1 MKKGIDI
8 LWSVLGGVVGGA
20 VMIMLIQ
27 NSPQTAKFFQSDQP
41 LIPETLT
48 QDEAADGSIF
58 APDGDSECSIV
69 KAVERANPAVVSIV
83 VTRDVPIIERY
94 YQDSPEVP
102 FDPLNDFFGGN
113 NFFSPFNL
121 RVPQY
126 RQNGTQKQEIGG
138 GSGFIVSADGLI
150 VTNKHVVDQEG
161 AEYTVFRNDGTKFD
175 AQVLAKD
182 TVNDLAIIKIEGNDL
197 PFLEFADSDNLKVGQ
212 TAIAIGNA
220 LAEFRNTVSVGVIS
234 GLARSIT
241 AGDNMGQ
248 SEQLDEVIQ
257 TDAAINPGNSG
268 GPLLSL
274 GGQVI
279 GVNVAVAL
287 GSENIGFAL
296 PANVAKE
303 TLESVVRTGK
313 IERAY
318 IGVRYTMITPA
329 LVEKNKLS
337 VNYGALVV
345 RGASAEEL
353 AVVPGSP
360 ADKAGL
366 VEGDILLEI
375 DGVKIEGSKTLSSL
389 VQKRKVG
396 ETLNLKLLSKGQEK
410 TTNVTLETA
419 PE

>member
-27 NSPQTAKFFQSDQP
+27 NSPQTAKFFKSDQP
-41 LIPETLT
+41 LIPNALT
-48 QDEAADGSIF
+48 QEESVDESLLTTSDGES
-58 APDGDSECSIV
+58 GVV
-69 KAVERANPAVVSIV
+69 KAVEKANPAVVSIV
-83 VTRDVPIIERY
+83 VTKDVPIIERY
-94 YQDSPEVP
+94 YQDAPGVP
-102 FDPLNDFFGGN
+102 SDPFSDFFGGDS
-113 NFFSPFNL
+113 FFSPFNL

-274 GGQVI
+274 SGQVI

-366 VEGDILLEI
+366 VEGDIIVEI

-410 TTNVTLETA
+410 TANVTLETA

>member
-1 MKKGIDI
+1 MKKGTDI
-8 LWSVLGGVVGGA
+8 LWSVLGGAVGGA
-20 VMIMLIQ
+20 LMIMLYQ
-27 NSPQTAKFFQSDQP
+27 NSPQAAKFFQGSQSWNSNIGVQQEEPTDESLRTSSD
-41 LIPETLT
+41 E
-48 QDEAADGSIF
+48 ES
-58 APDGDSECSIV
+58 SVV
-69 KAVERANPAVVSIV
+69 KAVEKANPAVVSIV

-102 FDPLNDFFGGN
+102 FDPFNDFFGGS

-126 RQNGTQKQEIGG
+126 RQNGTEKQEVGG

-150 VTNKHVVDQEG
+150 VTNRHVVDQEE

-175 AQVLAKD
+175 ATVLAKD
-182 TVNDLAIIKIEGNDL
+182 TVNDLAIIKVEGSDL
-197 PFLEFADSDNLKVGQ
+197 PFLEFADSDHLKVGQ

-268 GPLLSL
+268 GPLVNLS
-274 GGQVI
+274 GQVI

-303 TLESVVRTGK
+303 TLESVKQTGK

-318 IGVRYTMITPA
+318 IGIRYAMITPP
-329 LVEKNKLS
+329 LVEKNNLAVS
-337 VNYGALVV
+337 NGALVV

-353 AVVPGSP
+353 AVMPGSP
-360 ADKAGL
+360 ADKAGI
-366 VEGDILLEI
+366 VEGDIILEI
-375 DGVKIEGSKTLSSL
+375 DGEKIEGTKTLSSL

-396 ETLNLKLLSKGQEK
+396 DELSLKILSKGQEK
-410 TTNVTLETA
+410 TARVTLEAA
-419 PE
+419 PQ

>member
-1 MKKGIDI
+1 
-8 LWSVLGGVVGGA
+8 
-20 VMIMLIQ
+20 MIMLVQ
-27 NSPQTAKFFQSDQP
+27 NSPQTAKFFSGDQP

-48 QDEAADGSIF
+48 QNEAANESVF
-58 APDGDSECSIV
+58 APDGDSENSIV

-102 FDPLNDFFGGN
+102 FDPFNDFFGGS

-126 RQNGTQKQEIGG
+126 RQNGTQKQEVGG

-150 VTNKHVVDQEG
+150 VTNRHVVDQEE

-175 AQVLAKD
+175 AKVLAKD
-182 TVNDLAIIKIEGNDL
+182 TVNDLAIIKIEGKDL

-274 GGQVI
+274 NGQVI

-303 TLESVVRTGK
+303 TLDSVVRTGK

-318 IGVRYTMITPA
+318 IGVRYAMITPA

-345 RGASAEEL
+345 RGESAEEL
-353 AVVPGSP
+353 AVMPGSP

-366 VEGDILLEI
+366 VEGDIILEI
-375 DGVKIEGSKTLSSL
+375 DGVKIEGSNTLSSL
-389 VQKRKVG
+389 VQKRNVG
-396 ETLNLKLLSKGQEK
+396 DTLNLKLLSKGQEK
-410 TTNVTLETA
+410 TVNVTLETA